1 MARPNDFHERQKT
14 ARPAACA
21 QPGTTVNRYAFP
33 SYEYVNIIT
42 LLFIVSNS
50 CTAPSCAILPSR
62 SVPDSIGDYMS
73 QALDPKDTCV
83 LVTGGAGFIG
93 SHTVVQLLEG
103 GYQVV
108 VVDDLSNSSA
118 VAIDRVKTI
127 VGDEAAKNLAFY
139 EANVLD
145 RDAMNKIFD
154 THQIDRVIHFAG
166 FKAVGESVSKP
177 VEYYHNNIENTL
189 VLIDVMRNHGC
200 KSIIFSSSSTVY
212 GDPDNP
218 PVTEEDPKK
227 PATNPYGWTKWM
239 IEQIL
244 MDVHTADPEWDVVL
258 LRYFN
263 PIGAH
268 PSGLIGEDPKGIPN
282 NLVPYVAQVAVGKLE
297 AVQVFGTDY
306 PTPDG
311 TGVRAYIHVCDLASG
326 HVAALNWMN
335 GKTGVEIFNLGTGT
349 GTSVLEVVAA
359 FSKACGKELP
369 YVIRERRAG
378 DIAANWCDASKAE
391 RMMGWKAQYDIA
403 DMCRDSW
410 NWQSHNPNGFADAE

>member
-1 MARPNDFHERQKT
+1 
-14 ARPAACA
+14 
-21 QPGTTVNRYAFP
+21 
-33 SYEYVNIIT
+33 
-42 LLFIVSNS
+42 
-50 CTAPSCAILPSR
+50 
-62 SVPDSIGDYMS
+62 MS
-73 QALDPKDTCV
+73 EKKDPKDTCV

-93 SHTVVQLLEG
+93 SHTCVELLQD

-108 VVDDLSNSSA
+108 IVDDLSNASEK
-118 VAIDRVKTI
+118 VLDRIDTI
-127 VGDEAAKNLAFY
+127 VGDEAAKRLSFY
-139 EANVLD
+139 RADVNDREALEC
-145 RDAMNKIFD
+145 IFD
-154 THQIDRVIHFAG
+154 ENDIDRVIHFAG

-177 VEYYHNNIENTL
+177 IEYYTNNLGNTL
-189 VLIDVMRNHGC
+189 TLVDVMRNHGC
-200 KSIIFSSSSTVY
+200 KSIIFSSSATVY
-212 GDPDNP
+212 GDPDSLP
-218 PVTEEDPKK
+218 LTEASPKK
-227 PATNPYGWTKWM
+227 SATNPYGWTKWM

-297 AVQVFGTDY
+297 AVQVFGNDY

-311 TGVRAYIHVCDLASG
+311 TGVRDYIHVCDLASG